1 MKKIILVISLL
12 CLGVHLTGWAQ
23 NNNVTVQSLQGT
35 HIDTILKYH
44 LAGEAV
50 ELSNGKFNNQTGI
63 VNYNQIGTFNRN
75 NYTQF
80 PFETGLVMTTGE
92 VTVAAG
98 PNSSGSSSSPISNFY
113 TDATLQSSGL
123 ATATLNGCAALDF
136 DFLAYADTFAFNYV
150 FGSEEYPS
158 FVCATFNDIFVFFL
172 TGPDPVTGVTTTKNV
187 AVVPNTVSAAN
198 PNGLPV
204 SISTV
209 NGGGGN
215 SDPGCY
221 NGTYSAYFVSSSTG
235 QNGVEY
241 NGRTVALS
249 AEGKIL
255 ACETYHMHLAIG
267 NVGDNSYDS
276 GVFLEGKSFNSSIST
291 KLMMR
296 NTYCLH
302 ENIVFDYV
310 TDEADT
316 VFVVTPSG
324 DTLREQP
331 FTIHEADVSDSGLY
345 YLWVHSALPCVDLWN
360 YDSIYISVINTY
372 KPDLGPDQWLCTGEI
387 ASLNPNYTD
396 STANYYWNTGDLVP
410 AIEIITSGEYILE
423 IEMPNPETHTNC
435 RSSDTV
441 MVNFY
446 DLPQPDFEAD
456 VTSGCTPVISRF
468 TNQTNTASDTI
479 SCVWMVF
486 DENFNIVDYSSETNP
501 IFYFNDAGNFSVKLI
516 ITTAEGCKDSIIK
529 WNYISTAPQPQ
540 VDFLATPE
548 ICMMSETNGEI
559 TFTSYISDNVT
570 NNPSNHIVWNFGDGQ
585 TTEDEINTTHVY
597 SSWGD
602 YTVTLALTTESGCGD
617 SVSHVVVIEEDLR
630 FPNVITPN
638 GDGINDVWAIEN
650 LNTDINPEDP
660 DQYRHNE
667 LRISDRYGKV
677 VYHVKNYDTW
687 AKNGQVYV
695 GSNVFSG
702 ENVSDGVYY
711 YTFSYKG
718 KAKTTT
724 WNGSITIVR

>member
-150 FGSEEYPS
+150 FGSEEYPG

-302 ENIVFDYV
+302 ETIVFDYV
-310 TDEADT
+310 TDAVDT

>member
-1 MKKIILVISLL
+1 M
-12 CLGVHLTGWAQ
+12 GVHLTGWAQ